1 MIRAGV
7 FLCFRH
13 NFIHRRTTSY
23 EVAIN
28 ANISTSQNLCHFA
41 SIADDR
47 ASDGMLCL
55 VPF

>member
-13 NFIHRRTTSY
+13 NLIHRRATSY

-28 ANISTSQNLCHFA
+28 ANISTPQNLCHFA
-41 SIADDR
+41 CIADDR